1 MVVVLDTMVCP
12 LHRSGFWGFRSSCES
27 PGGVSIKHELW
38 FPAHRPNQFRP
49 AWGIEGYRRVVDDMF
64 DTQRDAF
71 LDEVRLAVLVI
82 ERADKGPLC
91 APVWYRYND
100 GAFQISIENDSAK
113 AVLLRR
119 AGRASLCVQDESI
132 PYRYVT
138 AEGPVEVEAI
148 SGEVRHELVREMA
161 SRYLGDELGRQYAD
175 GFPPELDGGALV
187 TLRPRRWRTEM
198 Y

>member
-1 MVVVLDTMVCP
+1 M
-12 LHRSGFWGFRSSCES
+12 S
-27 PGGVSIKHELW
+27 
-38 FPAHRPNQFRP
+38 
-49 AWGIEGYRRVVDDMF
+49 

-71 LDEVRLAVLVI
+71 LDEVRVAVLVI

-91 APVWYRYND
+91 APVWYRYDD
-100 GAFQISIENDSAK
+100 GAFQISMENDSAK

-138 AEGPVEVEAI
+138 AEGPVEVEVI
-148 SGEVRHELVREMA
+148 SGEVRHGLVREMA

-175 GFPPELDGGALV
+175 GFPPELEGGALV